1 MLFRSPATRQRH
13 VAPTGRGA
21 AAAAAGDRAAVIVR
35 GLQCDGLGGWRR
47 IFSFTE
53 SKARTAAS
61 VACVAFHG
69 PANSV
74 KRTTT
79 FGRELLV
86 VDGAPTLERLVRAR
100 ERFPAL
106 CVNVINLKECEEITD
121 DFIVALVEICP
132 EMTDLNL
139 EGCELLTDAS
149 IGALAGGCP
158 LLKCV
163 NFGGCELLTDASIGA
178 FAGSCPLLKSVDLCG
193 SKLLT
198 DTAIVALAGS
208 CPLLESVHLAFCKL
222 LTDVSVGALAGN
234 CPLLK
239 SVDLICCELITDT
252 SIAALIA
259 ALPDVSVFGP

>member
-1 MLFRSPATRQRH
+1 
-13 VAPTGRGA
+13 
-21 AAAAAGDRAAVIVR
+21 VIVR

-53 SKARTAAS
+53 SKARTFAS
-61 VACVAFHG
+61 VACVAFYG

-74 KRTTT
+74 TRTTK

-86 VDGAPTLERLVRAR
+86 VDGTPTLERLVRAR

-149 IGALAGGCP
+149 IGALAGSCP
-158 LLKCV
+158 LLKCVNLRGCKLLTDASLVALAGNCPLLESV
-163 NFGGCELLTDASIGA
+163 NFGGCELLTDFAIVA
-178 FAGSCPLLKSVDLCG
+178 FVGSCPLL
-193 SKLLT
+193 
-198 DTAIVALAGS
+198 
-208 CPLLESVHLAFCKL
+208 
-222 LTDVSVGALAGN
+222 
-234 CPLLK
+234 
-239 SVDLICCELITDT
+239 
-252 SIAALIA
+252 
-259 ALPDVSVFGP
+259 